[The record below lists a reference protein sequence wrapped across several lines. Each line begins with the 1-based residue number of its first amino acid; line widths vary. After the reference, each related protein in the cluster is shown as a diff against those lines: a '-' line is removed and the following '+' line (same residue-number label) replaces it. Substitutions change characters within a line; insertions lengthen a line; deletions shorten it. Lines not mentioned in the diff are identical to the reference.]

1 VRRPREE
8 VAPGLRRHG
17 VTVPSPALA
26 FPPPFAYTAG
36 NDGGEEES
44 RMTWWRSTTTA
55 ILLALGLLAAPAA
68 LFAQTQNPK
77 YGGVLTLM
85 QREELPQG
93 LSILETS
100 TIATVWPA
108 SPCFNNLV
116 YFDPAK
122 PMETPDTIVGELA
135 EKWSWQDDYRNL
147 VFFLRRDVKWHDGQP
162 FTSRDVK
169 FTFDLVRGAPD
180 AVGKLRLNPRK
191 DWYANVEAIEAA
203 DPYTVVFRLKRPQP
217 SILMMLASGQSPI
230 YPAHVPLA
238 EQRNRCVGTGPFKL
252 KEWRRGE
259 YVEYVKNPDYFVKGR
274 PYLDGLKYVIISERG
289 TRTAALQAGRL
300 DSAAPG
306 EITKNIADQLK
317 AAVPGMVV
325 TRVGSLTSPNLLVNH
340 ARPPFNDARVRRA
353 VDLAIDRD
361 GYLKGVLQGGGVAG
375 AALVP
380 KPFGSWGLGE
390 GELVQ
395 ILGRPEGRKALAR
408 KLLAEAGYGPSAP
421 LRFEAQT
428 RGIATYVDLASYV
441 VSELRQVGVEITVKQ
456 LDSVQWYGV
465 TTRKEFQLGINISG
479 YGVDD
484 PDAILFENYTC
495 TSLRNYTSYC
505 DEGVSRL
512 IEQQSQELDLR
523 KRVALVHE
531 IQKKLTEAGARPT
544 VAWGIDFFAQWPYV
558 KNLVPH
564 HSLYSFGRMQNVWLD
579 R

>member
-1 VRRPREE
+1 
-8 VAPGLRRHG
+8 
-17 VTVPSPALA
+17 
-26 FPPPFAYTAG
+26 
-36 NDGGEEES
+36 
-44 RMTWWRSTTTA
+44 MTGWRSTTTA
-55 ILLALGLLAAPAA
+55 ALLALGVLAAPAG
-68 LFAQTQNPK
+68 LLAQTPK

-93 LSILETS
+93 LSIIETS

-122 PMETPDTIVGELA
+122 PMETPDNIVGELA
-135 EKWSWQDDYRNL
+135 EKWSWQDGYRNL
-147 VFFLRRDVKWHDGQP
+147 VFFLRRDVKWHDGRP

-169 FTFDLVRGAPD
+169 FTFDLVREAPD
-180 AVGKLRLNPRK
+180 ATAKLRLNPRK
-191 DWYANVEAIEAA
+191 DWYANVEAIETA

-238 EQRNRCVGTGPFKL
+238 DQRSRCVGTGPFKF

-317 AAVPGMVV
+317 AAVPGMVI

-353 VDLAIDRD
+353 VDLAVDRD
-361 GYLKGVLQGGGVAG
+361 GFIKGVLQGGGVAG

-380 KPFGSWGLGE
+380 RPFGSWGLSE

-395 ILGRPEGRKALAR
+395 TMGRPDGRKTLAR
-408 KLLAEAGYGPSAP
+408 KLLAEAGYGPARP
-421 LRFEAQT
+421 LRFEAHT

-441 VSELRQVGVEITVKQ
+441 VSELKQVGVEITVKQ

-505 DEGVSRL
+505 DETVSRL
-512 IEQQSQELDLR
+512 IEQQSQELDPR
-523 KRVALVHE
+523 KRLALVHE
-531 IQKKLTEAGARPT
+531 IQKKLVDGGARPT
-544 VAWGIDFFAQWPYV
+544 VAWGIDFFAHWPYV
-558 KNLVPH
+558 KGLVPH

>member
-1 VRRPREE
+1 MRRWRS
-8 VAPGLRRHG
+8 GL
-17 VTVPSPALA
+17 PALA
-26 FPPPFAYTAG
+26 VILALSAPG
-36 NDGGEEES
+36 H
-44 RMTWWRSTTTA
+44 
-55 ILLALGLLAAPAA
+55 LLA
-68 LFAQTQNPK
+68 QTPR
-77 YGGVLTLM
+77 YGGVLNLM

-116 YFDPAK
+116 YFDPMK
-122 PMETPDTIVGELA
+122 PTESPDTIVGELA
-135 EKWSWQDDYRNL
+135 EKWSWQDGYRNL
-147 VFFLRRDVKWHDGQP
+147 VFFLRKDVRWHDGQP

-169 FTFDLVRGAPD
+169 FTFDLVREAPE
-180 AVGKLRLNPRK
+180 VPTTLRLNPRK

-217 SILMMLASGQSPI
+217 SILMMLASGQSPV
-230 YPAHVPLA
+230 YPAHVPVA
-238 EQRNRCVGTGPFKL
+238 EQRNRCVGTGPFKF

-259 YVEYVKNPDYFVKGR
+259 FVEYVKNPDYFVKGR
-274 PYLDGLKYVIISERG
+274 PYLDGLRYVIISERG

-300 DSAAPG
+300 DTAAPG

-317 AAVPGMVV
+317 AAVPQMVI

-361 GYLKGVLQGGGVAG
+361 GYIKGVLQGAAVAG

-380 KPFGSWGLGE
+380 RPFGSWGLGDAD
-390 GELVQ
+390 LAQ
-395 ILGRPEGRKALAR
+395 LLGKPEGRKAAAR
-408 KLLAEAGYGPSAP
+408 KLLAEAGYGPPNP

-428 RGIATYVDLASYV
+428 RAIATYVDLASYV
-441 VSELRQVGVEITVKQ
+441 VSELRQVGVEIQIKP
-456 LDSVQWYGV
+456 LDSVQWYGII
-465 TTRKEFQLGINISG
+465 TRKEFQLGNNISG

-495 TSLRNYTSYC
+495 ASLRNYTGYC

-512 IEQQSQELDLR
+512 IEQQSQELDQK
-523 KRVALVHE
+523 KRLALVQE
-531 IQKKLTEAGARPT
+531 IQRRLTAAGARPT
-544 VAWGIDFFAQWPYV
+544 VAWGIDHFAHWPQV